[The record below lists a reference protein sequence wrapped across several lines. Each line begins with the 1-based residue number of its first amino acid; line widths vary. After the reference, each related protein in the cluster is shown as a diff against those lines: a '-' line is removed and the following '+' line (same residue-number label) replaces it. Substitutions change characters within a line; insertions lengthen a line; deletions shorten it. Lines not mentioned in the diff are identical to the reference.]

1 VNAAGRGRGG
11 AGRGRNLILIGYRGC
26 GKSSVGRLV
35 AERLGWPFTDTDERV
50 EQLAGRCL
58 RDIFQTE
65 GETVFRRM
73 ESQVLAEI
81 LRGLD
86 WPPSASRRT
95 AGERRVVS
103 VGGGAVLVAANRR
116 RIRQAGLC
124 VWLQAGVDELERRL
138 AADPRTADRRP
149 ALTDLSWREEI
160 GRLLALRAPL
170 YADLADERVQ
180 TDGRSIAQVADE
192 LVAVLRSRGWLGRE
206 AE

>member
-1 VNAAGRGRGG
+1 MNAVGTGRGG
-11 AGRGRNLILIGYRGC
+11 AGRGRNLILIGYRGS

-73 ESQVLAEI
+73 ESQVLAEV
-81 LRGLD
+81 LPLPDRSSSVS
-86 WPPSASRRT
+86 PRNAC
-95 AGERRVVS
+95 ERWVVS
-103 VGGGAVLVAANRR
+103 VGGGAVLLGANRR

-124 VWLQAGVDELERRL
+124 VWLQAGAEELERRL
-138 AADPRTADRRP
+138 AADPRTADLRP
-149 ALTDLSWREEI
+149 ALTDLSRREEI
-160 GRLLALRAPL
+160 RQLLAMRAPL

-192 LVAVLRSRGWLGRE
+192 LMTVLRSRGWLGEE